1 MEWHAARRF
10 NRRERQK
17 RKAVQGMRKRR
28 MRNQWAKEAV
38 RNGSAGNSVA
48 GNSRPLMADGKSVLL
63 RGFMLTLEGVNPGGT
78 TAMSFEEFQVIKTLE
93 SRWLRMMPRPP
104 CASPQETAS

>member
-1 MEWHAARRF
+1 
-10 NRRERQK
+10 
-17 RKAVQGMRKRR
+17 
-28 MRNQWAKEAV
+28 MRNQWEKEAVAV
-38 RNGSAGNSVA
+38 RNGSAGNS
-48 GNSRPLMADGKSVLL
+48 RQLMAHGKSVLL
-63 RGFMLTLEGVNPGGT
+63 RGFLLTLERVNPGGI